1 MAELAADDD
10 LRITEVEILES
21 MYTGAELHFPNPD
34 DRFEFTITT
43 ADPPS
48 TLSARLPPG
57 GLVVPLPV
65 ITNATIVTIT
75 TTPGYPSIVPAT
87 ISVQVEGLRRTQHA
101 KLTAGLNAAVTDAC
115 LDETDCRVG

>member
-57 GLVVPLPV
+57 
-65 ITNATIVTIT
+65 
-75 TTPGYPSIVPAT
+75 YP
-87 ISVQVEGLRRTQHA
+87 
-101 KLTAGLNAAVTDAC
+101 
-115 LDETDCRVG
+115 